1 MEMATQTES
10 RVDRRRR
17 LMSREMD
24 RMALITGRIKNLP
37 PSPPPSPSS
46 PSPFLYNH
54 HAHTHQR
61 GHSHTG
67 ISPSFFSKDLH
78 KNPDSVPV
86 ISHIHGIPK
95 PRDEKAATLLKS
107 MSSNE
112 VVLEEKKNAVIGG
125 YQINYQKL
133 NPIGEVTSPVSSP
146 SAISVAE
153 KASIFKEPAESKT
166 QFSKPKLFT
175 SKRVN
180 SCIIA
185 SQTTRVYCSV
195 IIASLAVLSHLDH
208 LLFIIRN
215 IVRPESTVA
224 SKPLYILLLTDAT
237 IIVARMLSERQ
248 KGGMEEVAAV
258 EEEPEKVVVKEDAHN
273 SWESAVKLLERGLV
287 FYQAF
292 RAIFIDFS
300 VYAVVVIC
308 GLSLL

>member
-1 MEMATQTES
+1 
-10 RVDRRRR
+10 
-17 LMSREMD
+17 
-24 RMALITGRIKNLP
+24 
-37 PSPPPSPSS
+37 
-46 PSPFLYNH
+46 
-54 HAHTHQR
+54 
-61 GHSHTG
+61 
-67 ISPSFFSKDLH
+67 
-78 KNPDSVPV
+78 
-86 ISHIHGIPK
+86 
-95 PRDEKAATLLKS
+95 

-166 QFSKPKLFT
+166 QLSKPKLFT

-208 LLFIIRN
+208 PLFIIRN

-237 IIVARMLSERQ
+237 IIVARMMSERQ